1 MDLYDPQGHD
11 RGCLISEALL
21 APTACSVD
29 LSGKAIVFE
38 TLKKRRRGVYRAV
51 TVPESMHDTLNMVN
65 GLTQARART
74 AQVLERASPWLRG
87 SRHRLRFTAQQE
99 LFKWMGHASLEVT
112 AIHLNALGEEQ
123 HNIGV
128 RMWAST

>member
-11 RGCLISEALL
+11 TGCLISEAL
-21 APTACSVD
+21 APTARSVD

-38 TLKKRRRGVYRAV
+38 TIKKRRRGVYRAV
-51 TVPESMHDTLNMVN
+51 TVPESMHDTLNMVT

-87 SRHRLRFTAQQE
+87 SRHQLRFTAQQA
-99 LFKWMGHASLEVT
+99 LCKWMGHASLEVT
-112 AIHLNALGEEQ
+112 AIHANAMGEEQ
-123 HNIGV
+123 HNFAA